1 MMATTH
7 VLFGVLLATA
17 AARVAPE
24 LAPVALVA
32 AVAGSVFP
40 DLDLYAGH
48 RWTLHY
54 PVYYSV
60 LAVPALALAVAL
72 PGGTTVALALFL
84 VGAAAHSLMD
94 AFGGG
99 LELRPWRATSE
110 RAVYS
115 HYHGR
120 WIRPRRWVRYDGAP
134 EDLLVGAVLA
144 VPAFATFD
152 APVQAF
158 VAAVLLVSAGYALL
172 RKRVASL
179 AERLASA
186 VPSDLHPYL
195 PERFQVGGESVSA
208 HGQTSD

>member
-24 LAPVALVA
+24 FAPVALVA
-32 AVAGSVFP
+32 AVAGSAFP

-48 RWTLHY
+48 RRTLHY
-54 PVYYSV
+54 PVYYAV
-60 LAVPALALAVAL
+60 LAVPALALAVGL
-72 PGGTTVALALFL
+72 PGETTVALALFL
-84 VGAAAHSLMD
+84 VGAAAHSLSD
-94 AFGGG
+94 ALGGG

-134 EDLLVGAVLA
+134 EDLLAGAALA
-144 VPAFATFD
+144 VPPLLTFD

-158 VAAVLLVSAGYALL
+158 VAGVLLVSAGYALL

-179 AERLASA
+179 AERLAA
-186 VPSDLHPYL
+186 ALPSDLYPYL
-195 PERFQVGGESVSA
+195 PERFRAPSDGSVARTRS
-208 HGQTSD
+208 GD